1 MVNIDYSPYQIIRQ
15 AAKKFLGH
23 KYQHPGDSY
32 MVSLVELLRIITRFS
47 ETVAPILNAKQG
59 ISAVSFFLH
68 SQRQRN

>member
-1 MVNIDYSPYQIIRQ
+1 MANIDYSSCQIIRQ
-15 AAKKFLGH
+15 AAQKFLGH

-59 ISAVSFFLH
+59 ISAVSFF
-68 SQRQRN
+68 STFSETT